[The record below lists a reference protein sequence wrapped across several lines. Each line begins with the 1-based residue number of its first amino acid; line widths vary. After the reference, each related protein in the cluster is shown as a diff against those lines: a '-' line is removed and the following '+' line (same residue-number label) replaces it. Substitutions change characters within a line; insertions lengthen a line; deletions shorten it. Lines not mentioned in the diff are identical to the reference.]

1 MSAREVLFHIDNDD
15 AVLAVKGRD
24 AWALSELMSA
34 GEKGCTPIDTPG
46 PRWSAYVH
54 NLRKAGVIIETHH
67 EAHAG
72 PFPGSHARY
81 VLVSTISVVKD
92 VADAA

>member
-1 MSAREVLFHIDNDD
+1 MSGRNLSFQIENGDEVL
-15 AVLAVKGRD
+15 VVKGRD
-24 AWALSELMSA
+24 AWALSELMAA
-34 GEKGCTPIDTPG
+34 GGKGCTPIDTPG

-54 NLRKAGVIIETHH
+54 NLRKAGLIIETHH

-81 VLVSTISVVKD
+81 VLVSAITIIDS

>member
-1 MSAREVLFHIDNDD
+1 MSGHKLSFQIDSDD

-24 AWALSELMSA
+24 AWALSELIAA
-34 GEKGCTPIDTPG
+34 GDRGCTPIDTPG

-54 NLRKAGVIIETHH
+54 NLRKAGLIIETHH

-81 VLVSTISVVKD
+81 VLVSSITIVD
-92 VADAA
+92 NVADAA

>member
-1 MSAREVLFHIDNDD
+1 MSGHRLLIQIDNAD
-15 AVLAVKGRD
+15 AVFSVKGRD

-34 GEKGCTPIDTPG
+34 GEKGCTPIDTPA

-54 NLRKAGVIIETHH
+54 NLRNAGIIIETHH
-67 EAHAG
+67 EAHGG

-81 VLVSTISVVKD
+81 TLVSVVTIVD
-92 VADAA
+92 GVADAA